1 MRDDPMTTEPVD
13 DAPRRWSSLAEDIRR
28 RLGPG
33 TPLEAPA
40 RAAFGGVLGAD
51 LSGAMVHRSP
61 LAGGIARSQ
70 AAEALSVGDHILG
83 DEASLATDSRA
94 GAALL
99 GHELAHVVQRDS
111 DPAGEAAAQLIER
124 DLSSP
129 ATAPTARVDPEVV
142 ADRVY
147 RKMMAELWRDRD
159 RAAWLS

>member
-1 MRDDPMTTEPVD
+1 MRDDPMTTEPAD

-61 LAGGIARSQ
+61 LAGGLARAQ
-70 AAEALSVGDHILG
+70 AAEALSVGEHVLG
-83 DEASLATDSRA
+83 DEASLATDTRA
-94 GAALL
+94 GTALL
-99 GHELAHVVQRDS
+99 GHELAHVVQRDT
-111 DPAGEAAAQLIER
+111 DPAGEAAAQVIER
-124 DLSSP
+124 DLSNPGTERS
-129 ATAPTARVDPEVV
+129 AKVDPDVV

>member
-1 MRDDPMTTEPVD
+1 MTNDPVD
-13 DAPRRWSSLAEDIRR
+13 PDPRRWSRLTEDIRR

-40 RAAFGGVLGAD
+40 RAAFAGRLGAD

-61 LAGGIARSQ
+61 FAGLIARSQ
-70 AAEALSVGDHILG
+70 AADALSAGDHIIG
-83 DEASLATDSRA
+83 DETSLTTDTSA

-99 GHELAHVVQRDS
+99 GHELAHVVQRDT
-111 DPAGEAAAQLIER
+111 DPASEAAAQVIER
-124 DLSSP
+124 DISES
-129 ATAPTARVDPEVV
+129 ASAVTGRSAQVDPDVV

-159 RAAWLS
+159 RAAWHS